1 MEYRGLPAFRF
12 GAIIF
17 HQYGEVN
24 HASQPRLTQTFLNF
38 SFSDGA
44 ASYPKLHSFFFFW
57 IRDQNKQREYCHS
70 FANIKCIQ
78 HSTDL

>member
-44 ASYPKLHSFFFFW
+44 ASYPKLHSFFFFL
-57 IRDQNKQREYCHS
+57 D
-70 FANIKCIQ
+70 
-78 HSTDL
+78 